1 MATEAFQDERFLPK
15 KGFGGKEK
23 YFEAF
28 QSLDTLRTI
37 LKEFF
42 FFSWIFVSEV
52 KLFSSVSIQ
61 VSIFTFWK

>member
-1 MATEAFQDERFLPK
+1 MATEAFQEERFLPK
-15 KGFGGKEK
+15 KGFCGKEK

-42 FFSWIFVSEV
+42 FYLVGFLSLRGNYF
-52 KLFSSVSIQ
+52 IQ
-61 VSIFTFWK
+61 SRYK

>member
-1 MATEAFQDERFLPK
+1 MATEAFQEERFLPK
-15 KGFGGKEK
+15 KGFCGKEK

-42 FFSWIFVSEV
+42 STLVGFLS
-52 KLFSSVSIQ
+52 LR
-61 VSIFTFWK
+61 

>member
-15 KGFGGKEK
+15 KGFSGKEK

-42 FFSWIFVSEV
+42 F
-52 KLFSSVSIQ
+52 L
-61 VSIFTFWK
+61 